1 MRLLNPPARA
11 IRDRSGQAFVEFVFE
26 VMILA
31 VLLFGLIDVS
41 RFLTTRQTLINV
53 SREGSN
59 LSLRQTSL
67 SNAVAAVIASA
78 SPLTIGNTGSGPK
91 GRVIITEVTSI
102 NNVNRITD
110 QYAQG
115 GLTTVSSKFGTGIN
129 THANMQQAGVT
140 GIPLPGDKVYIT
152 EVYYTFQP
160 ITPIGKLVNIALPT
174 QFYDVAYFL

>member
-11 IRDRSGQAFVEFVFE
+11 VRDRSGQAFVEFAFA
-26 VMILA
+26 VMILV
-31 VLLFGLIDVS
+31 VLLFGLIDFS

-102 NNVNRITD
+102 SNGNRITD

-115 GLTTVSSKFGTGIN
+115 GLTTASSKIGTGIN
-129 THANMQQAGVT
+129 SPATMPAGVT

-152 EVYYTFQP
+152 EVYYTFSP
-160 ITPIGKLVNIALPT
+160 VTPIGKLVNIALPT

>member
-1 MRLLNPPARA
+1 MRLSNPLARA
-11 IRDRSGQAFVEFVFE
+11 VGNRSGQALVEFVFE
-26 VMILA
+26 LMILV

-78 SPLTIGNTGSGPK
+78 SPLTIGNTGSGPT

-102 NNVNRITD
+102 NNVNTITD
-110 QYAQG
+110 QYSQG
-115 GLTTVSSKFGTGIN
+115 GLTTVSSKIGTGIN
-129 THANMQQAGVT
+129 NPATMPAGVT
-140 GIPLPGDKVYIT
+140 GIPQPDDKVYIT
-152 EVYYTFQP
+152 EVYYTFEP
-160 ITPIGKLVNIALPT
+160 ITPIGKLVQIAFPT

>member
-1 MRLLNPPARA
+1 
-11 IRDRSGQAFVEFVFE
+11 VFE
-26 VMILA
+26 VMILV
-31 VLLFGLIDVS
+31 VLLFGLIDFS

-67 SNAVAAVIASA
+67 SNAVVAVIASA
-78 SPLTIGNTGSGPK
+78 SPLTIGNTGSGSK

-102 NNVNRITD
+102 NNANRITD
-110 QYAQG
+110 QHAQG
-115 GLTTVSSKFGTGIN
+115 GLTTASSKIGTGIGSSA
-129 THANMQQAGVT
+129 TMPAGVT
-140 GIPLPGDKVYIT
+140 GIPQPGDKVYIT

-160 ITPIGKLVNIALPT
+160 ITPIGTLVNIALPT